1 MSVKTV
7 LLQRKCRQIYRWV
20 MVWGDFMILTD
31 CFLTRVKKMRLS
43 KRHHEARSRAH
54 LQNLA
59 FQLCWRSTCLSN
71 ALPLKAVKKR
81 ALKTLGSSV
90 GLAPPGLGGSRTNP
104 KSRSKHGIIRPKR
117 IEKSLFAE
125 VRQETPRKSTKNE
138 SNLITPCCMNTSR
151 FKTCVFKGHGLPMQ
165 LGSIA
170 GSEVPGGGSR
180 TQSRALDHYQETRDT
195 SS

>member
-1 MSVKTV
+1 
-7 LLQRKCRQIYRWV
+7 
-20 MVWGDFMILTD
+20 MILTD

-90 GLAPPGLGGSRTNP
+90 GLAPPGG
-104 KSRSKHGIIRPKR
+104 
-117 IEKSLFAE
+117 
-125 VRQETPRKSTKNE
+125 VTPQKD
-138 SNLITPCCMNTSR
+138 
-151 FKTCVFKGHGLPMQ
+151 TCK
-165 LGSIA
+165 
-170 GSEVPGGGSR
+170 
-180 TQSRALDHYQETRDT
+180 ALKLAAMD
-195 SS
+195 